1 MRACCL
7 CTRPQLLLAYPSPL
21 VQPREK
27 RDDNLWYQIYPL
39 KEKKY
44 TMDHVISTFFVL
56 LNPLTP
62 DSTVTGHNDRWALF
76 HFWHHHLWPKL
87 ASLILK
93 VRRRKSPFLM
103 VPRLEWLGQ
112 SSLKYA
118 RNAQKLEKLGPNFSF
133 LNHFLGN
140 SSTTVAR
147 GRSFLISA
155 RAQEKGHKM
164 MLAGGKKGMPHVV
177 NASLSI
183 RSLELSWPITR
194 LKMSKAAC
202 LPKSSVC

>member
-93 VRRRKSPFLM
+93 VRRRKSPFLIIL
-103 VPRLEWLGQ
+103 RLEWFGQ
-112 SSLKYA
+112 L
-118 RNAQKLEKLGPNFSF
+118 NLNIHENGQKFEKTRTKLLVPQPLSRKFFNHCSKRKVIFIFCAFS
-133 LNHFLGN
+133 
-140 SSTTVAR
+140 
-147 GRSFLISA
+147 I
-155 RAQEKGHKM
+155 
-164 MLAGGKKGMPHVV
+164 KKGIKWCRRVE
-177 NASLSI
+177 
-183 RSLELSWPITR
+183 R
-194 LKMSKAAC
+194 KAC
-202 LPKSSVC
+202 LML